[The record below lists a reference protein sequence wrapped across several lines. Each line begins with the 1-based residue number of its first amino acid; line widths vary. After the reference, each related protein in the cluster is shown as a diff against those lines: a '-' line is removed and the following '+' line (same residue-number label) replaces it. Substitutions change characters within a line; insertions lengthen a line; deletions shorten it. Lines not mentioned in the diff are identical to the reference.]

1 MPVQWNLF
9 RKMLLGIG
17 LVALAAP
24 GTAQQKIGVIDVARI
39 MTESFDAVLAMSTE
53 YHTTP
58 RIAAFMLA
66 IRRVTEVIMLR
77 GVYA

>member
-1 MPVQWNLF
+1 MGYYWPES
-9 RKMLLGIG
+9 
-17 LVALAAP
+17 
-24 GTAQQKIGVIDVARI
+24 DVNDRLERI
-39 MTESFDAVLAMSTE
+39 MRGAFSDVLRMSE
-53 YHTTP
+53 EHGTTM